1 MSRKPK
7 CKNCREEGHYSTKC
21 PQSVVTTVTIEPESP
36 TDEVEEEVITDLV
49 TIPIAE
55 DVIHKFKTLI
65 EMFTTVSTTLRKG
78 FNECIYELA
87 VCAELQERH
96 IRHSSQETIPIM
108 YKGHYVGNN
117 RLDII
122 LLDWLPCI
130 IELKATAG
138 SIKTEERWQV
148 VRYMDRKDVPYGVVA
163 NFNQS
168 IKGRLYI
175 AFIVKHGEHYYQ
187 YDLETGLGKK
197 MVDFV

>member
-7 CKNCREEGHYSTKC
+7 CKNCREEGHYSSNC
-21 PQSVVTTVTIEPESP
+21 PQSIVTTVMIP
-36 TDEVEEEVITDLV
+36 TETSTEEVEEEVVTELV
-49 TIPIAE
+49 HIPIE
-55 DVIHKFKTLI
+55 ETIIEKFKTLI
-65 EMFTTVSTTLRKG
+65 EMFTTVSRTLRKG
-78 FNECIYELA
+78 FNECVYELA

-96 IRHSSQETIPIM
+96 IRHSSQEVIPIM
-108 YKGHYVGNN
+108 YKDHYVGNN

-138 SIKTEERWQV
+138 SIKTEEKWQV
-148 VRYMDRKDVPYGVVA
+148 VRYMDRKNVQYGVVA

-168 IKGRLYI
+168 VKGRLYVS
-175 AFIVKHGEHYYQ
+175 FIVNHDGHYYQ
-187 YDLETGLGKK
+187 YDIETGLGKK

>member
-1 MSRKPK
+1 M
-7 CKNCREEGHYSTKC
+7 
-21 PQSVVTTVTIEPESP
+21 VEPEP
-36 TDEVEEEVITDLV
+36 DVVEEEVMSDLIA
-49 TIPIAE
+49 IPIAE
-55 DVIHKFKTLI
+55 DAINKFKTLI
-65 EMFTTVSTTLRKG
+65 EMFTAVSTTLRKG

-96 IRHSSQETIPIM
+96 IRHSTQETIPIM
-108 YKGHYVGNN
+108 YKDHYVGNN

-148 VRYMDRKDVPYGVVA
+148 VRYMDRKGVPYGVVA

-168 IKGRLYI
+168 VKGRLYVS
-175 AFIVKHGEHYYQ
+175 FIVKHGDHCYQ
-187 YDLETGLGKK
+187 YDLETGMGKK
-197 MVDFV
+197 MVDFI

>member
-21 PQSVVTTVTIEPESP
+21 PQSVVTTVTIQPESP
-36 TDEVEEEVITDLV
+36 TDDIEEEVLTDLV
-49 TIPIAE
+49 AIPITE

-65 EMFTTVSTTLRKG
+65 EMFTTISTTLRKG

-96 IRHSSQETIPIM
+96 IRHSTQETIPIM

-148 VRYMDRKDVPYGVVA
+148 VRYMDRKDVPYGVVV

-168 IKGRLYI
+168 IKGMLYV

-187 YDLETGLGKK
+187 YDLETGMGKK
-197 MVDFV
+197 MVDFI